1 MNNLTSLP
9 PPAAPMTDAALCRWL
24 GTAATGDAIT
34 YFRGALARSLC
45 PQLALLEPPQR
56 AAVAKV
62 ASRAWEL
69 SEEGLA
75 HLVQRR
81 HGHED
86 FEYLLIARPRPRR
99 LAPHVLK
106 QILAEAA

>member
-1 MNNLTSLP
+1 MNNLTFLRPS
-9 PPAAPMTDAALCRWL
+9 AAPLTEAALCHWL

-56 AAVAKV
+56 VTVAKV
-62 ASRAWEL
+62 ANRAWKLAEN
-69 SEEGLA
+69 GLA

-99 LAPHVLK
+99 LAPHALQ